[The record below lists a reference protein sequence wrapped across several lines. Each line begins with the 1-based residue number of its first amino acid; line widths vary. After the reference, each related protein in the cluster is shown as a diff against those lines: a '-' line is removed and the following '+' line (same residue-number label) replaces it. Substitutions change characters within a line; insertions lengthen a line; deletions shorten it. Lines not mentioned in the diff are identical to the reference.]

1 MNMHRIEFSVA
12 KFALL
17 ILILFVSCKSNN
29 YQETDLHG
37 SWKVVNWEIISS
49 GQERNNQMDMSFEEN
64 GSYTV
69 DYGSEKEVGEY
80 WIANDFL
87 HTTETDQAEKKVKI
101 LGLSQDT
108 LSFQMNRGGELEN
121 VILVRSK

>member
-37 SWKVVNWEIISS
+37 SWKVVNWEITSS

-101 LGLSQDT
+101 FGA
-108 LSFQMNRGGELEN
+108 
-121 VILVRSK
+121 